1 MKAVKIAVSHC
12 SFVRLRYV
20 QIIKITEKKIKKITA
35 RYIVQTLFYNG
46 VLNVHTLNKSKPD
59 EKVKVFPSP
68 PLFSTLPLY
77 KKLLQLQQ
85 ERPSVEKAIY
95 LKYYILYLLC
105 IYILFIEETS
115 LSPPQI
121 NPLIIVFN
129 LKLLFFL
136 HTISRIS
143 LETRLRCQSFPICC
157 TNCLLKY

>member
-95 LKYYILYLLC
+95 LSKVLY
-105 IYILFIEETS
+105 
-115 LSPPQI
+115 
-121 NPLIIVFN
+121 
-129 LKLLFFL
+129 
-136 HTISRIS
+136 TISLMYLYSIH
-143 LETRLRCQSFPICC
+143 
-157 TNCLLKY
+157 